1 MPVRSVNPTI
11 AFIGVR
17 ISWLIFERKSLLARL
32 SASAFFQ
39 FAAHHGGVQ
48 AGSRYDDDSGQDQ
61 RRNTDTTDIASVG
74 LPYRMLERE
83 SRVLPMEMMFRLV
96 ITAFCSSVRLLI
108 ALLRIERRL
117 ASAGFASANPIS
129 RLSLI
134 RLTCI
139 IGEIVLLDDILQ
151 VKGQPVVKIDLAAV
165 DIGQRLGGIRR

>member
-1 MPVRSVNPTI
+1 MERFSRAFSGRPSIMPVRSVNPTI

-32 SASAFFQ
+32 SASAFSNSPRIT
-39 FAAHHGGVQ
+39 AACRRALDMMMTV
-48 AGSRYDDDSGQDQ
+48 ARIK

-139 IGEIVLLDDILQ
+139 TL
-151 VKGQPVVKIDLAAV
+151 VKLCCWMIYS
-165 DIGQRLGGIRR
+165 RLKASP